1 MTINSMS
8 KKSMKWSLLMPGTQR
23 QAQKEATRKHI
34 IKTAMNLYAVYGF
47 SKIRTSDIA
56 KDANVSHGSVF
67 AHFGT
72 QEELIEAVI
81 NEFGS
86 EINKRLH
93 ELAESK
99 SSIKEVMQAHLNGLT
114 EFENFYTRL
123 VEEKSLLSKNAQ
135 NIFVM
140 IQSAISFHLS
150 QALERGINEGLI
162 KKLPVYMVFNGWVGL
177 IHYYLV
183 NKELFAPGGSVLKR
197 YGKDLLNY
205 YTDLIKDNDK

>member
-1 MTINSMS
+1 MTIYSMS
-8 KKSMKWSLLMPGTQR
+8 IKSTKWRLLMPGTQR
-23 QAQKEATRKHI
+23 QVQKEATRKHI
-34 IKTAMNLYAVYGF
+34 IKTAMNLYAEYGF
-47 SKIRTSDIA
+47 SKIPTSDIA
-56 KDANVSHGSVF
+56 KAANVSHGSVF

-86 EINKRLH
+86 EINNRLH

-140 IQSAISFHLS
+140 IQSTISFHIS
-150 QALERGINEGLI
+150 QALERSINEGLI
-162 KKLPVYMVFNGWVGL
+162 KKLPVHLVFNGWVGL
-177 IHYYLV
+177 MHYYLV
-183 NKELFAPGGSVLKR
+183 NKDIFAPGESVLNR
-197 YGKDLLNY
+197 YGKELLNY
-205 YTDLIKDNDK
+205 YIDSIKT